1 MKNLLLSLTLASS
14 IIPFER
20 DVTRLPQPAFL
31 TSHTSASGNYFEDY
45 AGDAEENLFYQ
56 GFSFMNM
63 GPNDI
68 VPTTPEGLDYPYR
81 NFSFVTEDHA
91 RRDVY
96 LWLTDYNGSG
106 AISDMYETVMVFLPR
121 NNQMSIE
128 EKDND
133 MIVTLPTGEEVVFSA
148 TDKTIKGGVLSEEPL
163 DFNPDRSQR
172 KFSRVQYQGS
182 GIVIRSDLR
191 ANDPRLAKKSKIM
204 RVGKEP
210 CLVDSK
216 TFWTQEDFPQFKYI
230 DDESAY
236 AAIAEYCG
244 KEFLD

>member
-1 MKNLLLSLTLASS
+1 MKNLLLGLTLASAT
-14 IIPFER
+14 IPFER
-20 DVTRLPQPAFL
+20 DITRLPQPEFL
-31 TSHTSASGNYFEDY
+31 TSHSSASGYYFEDF

-121 NNQMSIE
+121 KNQMSIE
-128 EKDND
+128 EKESDL
-133 MIVTLPTGEEVVFSA
+133 IVTLTTGEEVIFSA
-148 TDKTIKGGVLSEEPL
+148 QDKTIKSGVLTEEPL
-163 DFNPDRSQR
+163 DFEADRSQR
-172 KFSRVQYQGS
+172 KFSRVHYQGS

-204 RVGKEP
+204 RAGKTP
-210 CLVDSK
+210 CLVDAK
-216 TFWTQEDFPQFKYI
+216 VFWTQEDFPQFKFV
-230 DDESAY
+230 DDEAAY
-236 AAIAEYCG
+236 ATIAENCG
-244 KEFLD
+244 RDFLD

>member
-1 MKNLLLSLTLASS
+1 MNNLILGLALSLTV
-14 IIPFER
+14 IPFER
-20 DVTRLPQPAFL
+20 DITRLPEPSFL
-31 TSHTSASGNYFEDY
+31 TSHSSASGNYFEDF

-106 AISDMYETVMVFLPR
+106 AISDMYESVMVFLPR
-121 NNQMSIE
+121 KNQMSIE

-133 MIVTLPTGEEVVFSA
+133 MIVTLTTGEEVIFSA
-148 TDKTIKGGVLSEEPL
+148 QDKTIKSGVLSEEPL
-163 DFNPDRSQR
+163 DFEPDRTQR
-172 KFSRVQYQGS
+172 KFPRLNYHGS
-182 GIVIRSDLR
+182 GIVIRSDIR

-204 RVGKEP
+204 KVGKAP
-210 CLVDSK
+210 CFVDTK
-216 TFWTQEDFPQFKYI
+216 IFWTQEDFPQFKFI
-230 DDESAY
+230 DDAAAL
-236 AAIAEYCG
+236 AAIAENCG

>member
-1 MKNLLLSLTLASS
+1 MKNLLLGLILASTV
-14 IIPFER
+14 IPFER
-20 DVTRLPQPAFL
+20 DVTRLPQPKFL
-31 TSHTSASGNYFEDY
+31 TSHYSSSGNYFEDY
-45 AGDAEENLFYQ
+45 AGDANEELFYQ

-106 AISDMYETVMVFLPR
+106 RISDMYETVMVFLPR

-133 MIVTLPTGEEVVFSA
+133 MIVTLTTGEEVIFSA
-148 TDKTIKGGVLSEEPL
+148 QDKTIQGGVLSEDPL
-163 DFNPDRSQR
+163 DLNPDRNQR
-172 KFSRVQYQGS
+172 HFSRVHYNGK
-182 GIVIRSDLR
+182 GIVIRSDIR
-191 ANDPRLAKKSKIM
+191 ANDPRQVKKSRVM
-204 RVGKEP
+204 RVGKDT
-210 CLVDSK
+210 CVVDTK
-216 TFWTQEDFPQFKYI
+216 VFWTQEDFPQFKFV

-236 AAIAEYCG
+236 SAIEKNCG
-244 KEFLD
+244 KDFLD